1 MTELTQK
8 QPRLRDPRYLA
19 FLRTKPCCVC
29 GAPPPSEAA
38 HIRSGSTV
46 YCKPPTG
53 MAEKPDDRWAVPLCG
68 PILGVKKG
76 CHRTQHAGAES
87 KFWRERGLNP
97 FEIAI
102 KLYAEGGHPN
112 DPQPKRKPGTVIIP
126 KGLGKKIPSRPF
138 TKTQRGFAK

>member
-1 MTELTQK
+1 M
-8 QPRLRDPRYLA
+8 
-19 FLRTKPCCVC
+19 V
-29 GAPPPSEAA
+29 
-38 HIRSGSTV
+38 STV
-46 YCKPPTG
+46 YGKLPTG

-68 PILGVKKG
+68 PIPGVKKG

-87 KFWRERGLNP
+87 EFWRERGLNP

-102 KLYAEGGHPN
+102 KLYAEGGHP
-112 DPQPKRKPGTVIIP
+112 DTPQPKRKPRTVIIP